1 MRCFVALW
9 PDPAARAR
17 LAALTAEQ
25 QARFPQARPM
35 RTENLHLTL
44 AFIGELDEP
53 QARAVAQAV
62 AGIDSLP
69 FDWTLD
75 RIGAFARAQVLW
87 AGGPRSEA
95 LEALAARARATLDA
109 LAIHFDRK
117 PFVAHVTLLR
127 DLPRAQANKAVQ
139 PIAPPLLWHAARP
152 VLLRSATEA
161 GRLRYVEV
169 APPSG

>member
-9 PDPAARAR
+9 PDPATRAR

-35 RTENLHLTL
+35 LAENLHLTL
-44 AFIGELDEP
+44 AFIGELDDP

-62 AGIDSLP
+62 ARIDCTPL
-69 FDWTLD
+69 DWTLD
-75 RIGAFARAQVLW
+75 RVGAFARAQVLW
-87 AGGPRSEA
+87 AGGPRSEP
-95 LEALAARARATLDA
+95 LDALAAQVRATLDA
-109 LAIHFDRK
+109 LAIRYDRK
-117 PFVAHVTLLR
+117 LFAAHVTLLR
-127 DLPRAQANKAVQ
+127 DLPRAQASKAAQ
-139 PIAPPLLWHAARP
+139 PIAPPPLWHAARP

-169 APPSG
+169 APPTG